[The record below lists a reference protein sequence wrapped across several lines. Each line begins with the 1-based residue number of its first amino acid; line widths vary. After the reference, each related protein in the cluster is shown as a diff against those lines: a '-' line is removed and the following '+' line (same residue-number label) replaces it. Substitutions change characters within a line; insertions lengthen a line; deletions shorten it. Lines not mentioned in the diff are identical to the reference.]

1 VIGDVDKDVP
11 ADGVTVGSLRQRIG
25 ERLLASGTEMAFDRE
40 HIARGIAG
48 SGTRTTGPH
57 DDAIVEQALLVV
69 QWISRVK
76 VRLGLLLVR

>member
-1 VIGDVDKDVP
+1 MR
-11 ADGVTVGSLRQRIG
+11 SLRQRVG

-48 SGTRTTGPH
+48 STTRTTGPY
-57 DDAIVEQALLVV
+57 DDAIIAQTLFPV
-69 QWISRVK
+69 QLISSVK